1 MALAVPIGYPNG
13 TAMLFSIQ
21 RGGVIEMAFGLFS
34 KQDDLVGIDIG
45 SSSVKLI
52 QLRQVKDRYEL
63 VHLGMAAL
71 PPETIVDHSV
81 MDSVTLVD
89 CLRGLVEN
97 QKVKTKNVAT
107 SVSGHSVIIRNIY
120 LPSMTSDEV
129 EASIEWE
136 AEQYIPF
143 EISDVNLDFQIL
155 GPDSKDPAQM
165 KVLLVA
171 AKKEFV
177 QDYLTVFGE
186 CGLTPVVVDIDCFA
200 VENAY
205 QLNYDPESGLVALL
219 NIGASSMNINILKDG
234 VSVFTRDI
242 QNGGNLFNEELQK
255 RLGLNGEEAERV
267 KLGEMTGDVDA
278 ATVAEVLRYASE
290 TLAQEIQRSLD
301 FFAATS
307 VDGKAG
313 KLYVAGG
320 VARTAGLDVV
330 IGRQL
335 GIPVEILDPFRR
347 ITIDENR
354 FDPAF
359 VEAVRPLFAVGVGLA
374 TRRVG
379 DK

>member
-1 MALAVPIGYPNG
+1 MALAVSSGCHNG
-13 TAMLFSIQ
+13 QRCYFSIQ

-81 MDSVTLVD
+81 MDSVTVVD

-97 QKVKTKNVAT
+97 QNVKTKNVAT

-120 LPSMTSDEV
+120 LSVMTSEEV

-143 EISDVNLDFQIL
+143 EISEVNLDFQIL
-155 GPDSKDPAQM
+155 GPDSKDPDQM

-171 AKKEFV
+171 AKKEFI

-186 CGLTPVVVDIDCFA
+186 CGLTPVVVDVDCFA

-205 QLNYDPESGLVALL
+205 QLNYDPENGLVALL

-255 RLGLNGEEAERV
+255 RLGLNNEEAERV
-267 KLGEMTGDVDA
+267 KLGEITGDVDA

-313 KLYVAGG
+313 KLYLAGG
-320 VARTAGLDVV
+320 VARTAELDVV

-347 ITIDENR
+347 INIDENR

>member
-1 MALAVPIGYPNG
+1 
-13 TAMLFSIQ
+13 
-21 RGGVIEMAFGLFS
+21 MAFGLFS

-52 QLRQVKDRYEL
+52 QLRQVKEGYEL

-89 CLRGLVEN
+89 CLRDLVEN

-120 LPSMTSDEV
+120 LPNMTSDEV

-143 EISDVNLDFQIL
+143 EISEVNLDFQIL

-171 AKKEFV
+171 AKKEFI

-186 CGLTPVVVDIDCFA
+186 CGLTPVVVDVDCFA
-200 VENAY
+200 LENAY
-205 QLNYDPESGLVALL
+205 QLNYDPENGLIALV
-219 NIGASSMNINILKDG
+219 NVGASSMNINILKDG

-267 KLGEMTGDVDA
+267 KLGERTGEVDA

-307 VDGKAG
+307 TDGKAG
-313 KLYVAGG
+313 KLYLAGG
-320 VARTAGLDVV
+320 VSRTAGLDSVL
-330 IGRQL
+330 GRQL
-335 GIPVEILDPFRR
+335 GIPVEILNPFRR
-347 ITIDENR
+347 ITMDENR

>member
-1 MALAVPIGYPNG
+1 
-13 TAMLFSIQ
+13 
-21 RGGVIEMAFGLFS
+21 MAFGLFS

-63 VHLGMAAL
+63 VHLGMATL

-81 MDSVTLVD
+81 MDSVTVVD

-97 QKVKTKNVAT
+97 QNVKTKNVAT

-120 LPSMTSDEV
+120 LPVMTSEEV

-143 EISDVNLDFQIL
+143 EISEVNLDFQIL
-155 GPDSKDPAQM
+155 GPDSKDPDQM

-171 AKKEFV
+171 AKKEFI

-186 CGLTPVVVDIDCFA
+186 CGLTPVVVDVDCFA

-205 QLNYDPESGLVALL
+205 QLNYDPENGLVALL

-255 RLGLNGEEAERV
+255 RLGLNNEEAERV

-313 KLYVAGG
+313 KLYLAGG
-320 VARTAGLDVV
+320 VARTAELDVV

-347 ITIDENR
+347 INIDENR